1 MKKANVALI
10 ILGLIV
16 ILFAIFMPSIIAE
29 IHSLAW
35 RIVIGL
41 LGIFS
46 LVAGIYKIVY
56 KK

>member
-1 MKKANVALI
+1 MKKVNVILI

-16 ILFAIFMPSIIAE
+16 ILFAIYSPSIIAE
-29 IHSLAW
+29 MQGLAW

-46 LVAGIYKIVY
+46 LGVGIYKIVL

>member
-1 MKKANVALI
+1 MKKVNVTLI

-16 ILFAIFMPSIIAE
+16 ILFAIFSPSIIAE
-29 IHSLAW
+29 MQGLAW

-46 LVAGIYKIVY
+46 FGAGIYKIVL

>member
-1 MKKANVALI
+1 MKKSNVILI

-16 ILFAIFMPSIIAE
+16 ILFAIFSPSIIAE
-29 IHSLAW
+29 MQGMAW

-46 LVAGIYKIVY
+46 LGAGIYKIVL

>member
-1 MKKANVALI
+1 MKRSNVSLI

-16 ILFAIFMPSIIAE
+16 ILFAIFSPSIIAE
-29 IHSLAW
+29 MQGMAW

-46 LVAGIYKIVY
+46 LGAGIYKIVL

>member
-1 MKKANVALI
+1 MKKSNVTLI

-16 ILFAIFMPSIIAE
+16 ILFAIFSPSIIAE
-29 IHSLAW
+29 IQGMAW

-46 LVAGIYKIVY
+46 LGAGIYKIVL

>member
-1 MKKANVALI
+1 MKKSNVSLI

-16 ILFAIFMPSIIAE
+16 ILFAIFSPSIIAE
-29 IHSLAW
+29 MQGMAW

-46 LVAGIYKIVY
+46 LGAGIYKIVL

>member
-1 MKKANVALI
+1 MKKVNVVLI
-10 ILGLIV
+10 ILGVIV
-16 ILFAIFMPSIIAE
+16 SLFAIFSQSIIAE
-29 IHSLAW
+29 MHGLAW

-46 LVAGIYKIVY
+46 LGAGIYKIIF

>member
-1 MKKANVALI
+1 MKKSNVKLI

-16 ILFAIFMPSIIAE
+16 ILFAIFSPSIIAE
-29 IHSLAW
+29 MQGMAW

-46 LVAGIYKIVY
+46 LGTGIYKIVL

>member
-1 MKKANVALI
+1 MKKSNITLI

-16 ILFAIFMPSIIAE
+16 ILFAIFSPPIIAE
-29 IHSLAW
+29 TQGLAW

-46 LVAGIYKIVY
+46 LGAGIYKIVL

>member
-1 MKKANVALI
+1 MKKSNVILI
-10 ILGLIV
+10 VLGVIV
-16 ILFAIFMPSIIAE
+16 ILFAIFSPSIITE
-29 IHSLAW
+29 MQSLAW

-46 LVAGIYKIVY
+46 LGAGIYKIVL

>member
-1 MKKANVALI
+1 MKKANVALL

-16 ILFAIFMPSIIAE
+16 ILFAIFTPSIIAE

-46 LVAGIYKIVY
+46 LVAGI
-56 KK
+56 